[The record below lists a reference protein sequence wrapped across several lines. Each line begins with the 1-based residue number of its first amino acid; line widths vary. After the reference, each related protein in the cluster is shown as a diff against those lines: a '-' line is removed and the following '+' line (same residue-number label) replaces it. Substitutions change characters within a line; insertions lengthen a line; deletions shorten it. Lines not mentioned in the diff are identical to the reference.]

1 MFKKI
6 LAAGAVLALFAC
18 SSNDG
23 GEEDKK
29 KPNNSSPSQGGGD
42 DISSSSGG
50 PSGPSIVQVDIALN
64 GEQPSILLNTPY
76 YTYSLKASSPE
87 DLTQFWDVANCPVE
101 KQDTKPAKTCQLDM
115 TNAILQQD
123 LTTQYSPLHYD
134 KVTTRIN
141 SLTKGITLK
150 EWNLSGNGD
159 EAALGLNVY
168 TDEANIQNMGER
180 GITSLNK
187 IVSFEYKYVGGAH
200 EFRVGSKTEADF
212 WYYEIP
218 ATGEITLDPR
228 PEESEYKTITIPIS
242 ELRGMG
248 SFATNGTPF
257 DIKEATKFLWA
268 VQYKGN
274 ANDRGSLVLYEFRA
288 NVEQ

>member
-1 MFKKI
+1 MLKKI
-6 LAAGAVLALFAC
+6 IVASAMLALIAC
-18 SSNDG
+18 SSDDDN
-23 GEEDKK
+23 
-29 KPNNSSPSQGGGD
+29 PNKSSSSQGGSD
-42 DISSSSGG
+42 NTSSDSGNNQG
-50 PSGPSIVQVDIALN
+50 GPSIVQVDIALN
-64 GEQPSILLNTPY
+64 GEQPSILLSTPY
-76 YTYSLKASSPE
+76 YTYSLKNSSPE

-101 KQDTKPAKTCQLDM
+101 KQDTKPAASCQLDM
-115 TNAILQQD
+115 TNAILQHD

-141 SLTKGITLK
+141 SLTKGITLRK
-150 EWNLSGNGD
+150 WNLTGNGD

-168 TDEANIQNMGER
+168 SDEANVQNIGER

-212 WYYEIP
+212 WYYKVP

-228 PEESEYKTITIPIS
+228 PDESEYRTITIPIS
-242 ELRGMG
+242 ELKGMG
-248 SFATNGTPF
+248 SFATNETPF
-257 DIKEATKFLWA
+257 DIKKAVKFLWA
-268 VQYKGN
+268 VQYTGN
-274 ANDRGSLVLYEFRA
+274 AQSDNGSLVLYDFRA